1 MKYFIIGFIATLCS
15 LIVMDNTLH
24 EEGAKE

>member
-1 MKYFIIGFIATLCS
+1 MKYFIIGFVASLGS